1 MRSSKPTIKQAKA
14 LSLIREG
21 VKPTIAMKQA
31 GYSDLTSQAPSAN
44 LLRSQGAVSIFEE
57 FKDEYLK
64 LGITP
69 EYMAKK
75 TKEWLDAKKIHTSH
89 TEPDREIPDY
99 LIQIKAAELYRKDI
113 GMDNAKD
120 GPNVLI
126 QQNFASHVEEQLK
139 KYEV

>member
-1 MRSSKPTIKQAKA
+1 MNRVKPTAKQAKA
-14 LSLIREG
+14 LTLIREG

-31 GYSDLTSQAPSAN
+31 GYSDKTSEAPSQN
-44 LLRSQGAVSIFEE
+44 LLRSAGAVSIFEE

-89 TEPDREIPDY
+89 TEPDRMVPDY
-99 LIQIKAAELYRKDI
+99 LTQIKAAELYRKDI

-126 QQNFASHVEEQLK
+126 QQNFSEHVEQQLK
-139 KYEV
+139 KYEI